1 MEQTR
6 VKKYVG
12 MQAGLLLLALTVLPS
27 VNLSSAFGVPDFN
40 FMQIICKILGLVLA
54 GMGVLYFHKEATAEN
69 KSLPIPFLATAGAG
83 MVLVLLTLIPSLTPD
98 WLDWLGCIILI
109 VAFFLGKGAVKM
121 EWNNAGTCGA
131 YIILLA
137 TMLHLYN
144 SVDDTIMTTLATIVG
159 LVMYF
164 IGLGTIKKTLDP
176 AGVKAISKLKI
187 VAILGIIGAIFDMI
201 PLMGIIAIILS
212 IIAFIFELL
221 AYMGLKK
228 SEAIG
233 TEGKSGAGLLLI
245 GIILALLSFIPVIG
259 SACAVASIVLVF
271 LGWNKIIIGMETQT
285 SAK

>member
-54 GMGVLYFHKEATAEN
+54 SMGVLYFHKEATAEN